1 MIRNWRYD
9 EGKPHYMSVIK
20 QWTDPRPPSWH
31 CVMYARECDVRTVQD
46 WFEEHIPAPSECEL
60 RLNSGNLALFIFIVK
75 EEDATLFKL
84 TWG

>member
-1 MIRNWRYD
+1 
-9 EGKPHYMSVIK
+9 
-20 QWTDPRPPSWH
+20 
-31 CVMYARECDVRTVQD
+31 MYARECDVRAVQD

-60 RLNSGNLALFIFIVK
+60 RLNSGNLALFIFIVN